1 FVEQLQQPI
10 GHPLWVLFDEVQYAK
25 DWEIQLEFL
34 ISDNP
39 HIRFVVCGSV
49 ITLHNIGR
57 PSNTSSF
64 TEFFLPPVTF
74 AEYLRFTGQEDTLII
89 YTPKQPESSHNT
101 YHSSDIHSLNAEFVR
116 YLNYGGFPE
125 MVMDPAMRANPAR
138 FLRQGVDK
146 VLLNDL
152 PNLYGIGD
160 IQELNRFFSML
171 AFNTGIE
178 VGMEELSKYSGISK
192 SRLSDYLDYLE
203 AAFLIKRVYRV
214 DNKNSRMRR
223 ERTFKVFLSNP
234 SIRSAI
240 FGMVT
245 ASEDAIVNLAETAV
259 WSQLMHSNQKKFS
272 LHYARWK
279 EGRQDLEVSMVS
291 LDVQTNKLKFVVEI
305 RWSDQIPDTLN
316 DLPGLQ
322 SLVSKNAFNRKPLVT
337 TRTITDNITLDDCAI
352 EFMPLALH
360 CYIVSRN
367 LLDSG
372 LSNIKESGY
381 LALSETEIQSEYD
394 DTDIQCSLRLNAD
407 PPW

>member
-1 FVEQLQQPI
+1 MEP
-10 GHPLWVLFDEVQYAK
+10 
-25 DWEIQLEFL
+25 
-34 ISDNP
+34 
-39 HIRFVVCGSV
+39 
-49 ITLHNIGR
+49 T
-57 PSNTSSF
+57 
-64 TEFFLPPVTF
+64 
-74 AEYLRFTGQEDTLII
+74 
-89 YTPKQPESSHNT
+89 
-101 YHSSDIHSLNAEFVR
+101 
-116 YLNYGGFPE
+116 
-125 MVMDPAMRANPAR
+125 MRANPAL

-160 IQELNRFFSML
+160 IQDLNRFFSML

-178 VGMEELSKYSGISK
+178 VGIEELSKYSGISK

-203 AAFLIKRVYRV
+203 AAFLIKRIYRV

-234 SIRSAI
+234 SIRSAL

-259 WSQLMHSNQKKFS
+259 WSQLMHSNKKIFH

-291 LDVQTNKLKFVVEI
+291 LDEQTKKLKFVVEI

-322 SLVSKNAFNRKPLVT
+322 SLLSKNFPTRKPLVT
-337 TRTITDNITLDDCAI
+337 TRTITDKITLDSFVI

-372 LSNIKESGY
+372 MSNIKVSGS
-381 LALSETEIQSEYD
+381 LALSRTAIQNEYD
-394 DTDIQCSLRLNAD
+394 DRYLPEVEGESPMQ
-407 PPW
+407 